1 MKYKIE
7 LIDDRNGN
15 KDFKDL
21 RLTFEGTRRRFILVP
36 LTKSKREKA
45 YFYALLKGKAKHL

>member
-1 MKYKIE
+1 MNYKIE
-7 LIDDRNGN
+7 LVDDRNGN

-36 LTKSKREKA
+36 LTTSKREKA
-45 YFYALLKGKAKHL
+45 YFYALLKGEAKHL